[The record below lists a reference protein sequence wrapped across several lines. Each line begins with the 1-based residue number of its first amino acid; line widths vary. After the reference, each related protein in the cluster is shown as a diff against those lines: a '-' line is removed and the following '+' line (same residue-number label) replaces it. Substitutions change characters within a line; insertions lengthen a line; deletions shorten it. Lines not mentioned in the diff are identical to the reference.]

1 MNIVRQARGTK
12 NGVPRKAGFRER
24 NDLNETQDRTIQRRL
39 VLLDF
44 CRHSNGIYPVSLG
57 GLDSMGGDEMKTD
70 KRKAAQATE
79 AAKRGKE
86 IVSIGSIAQ
95 KRRTRK

>member
-1 MNIVRQARGTK
+1 MTNTK
-12 NGVPRKAGFRER
+12 NRIPKRSKK
-24 NDLNETQDRTIQRRL
+24 NNETQDRTIQRRL

-44 CRHSNGIYPVSLG
+44 CRHGDGVYPVSLG
-57 GLDSMGGDEMKTD
+57 GVDGMGGDGMKTD

-79 AAKRGKE
+79 TAKRGKE
-86 IVSIGSIAQ
+86 IVSIRSVAQ

>member
-1 MNIVRQARGTK
+1 
-12 NGVPRKAGFRER
+12 
-24 NDLNETQDRTIQRRL
+24 
-39 VLLDF
+39 
-44 CRHSNGIYPVSLG
+44 
-57 GLDSMGGDEMKTD
+57 MGGDEMKTD

-86 IVSIGSIAQ
+86 IVSIESIAQ